1 MMYVYLV
8 FIFLM
13 FILKFSLNLDVNSLV
28 YVFCRSIY
36 RYIEYG
42 RLLLKMM
49 NF

>member
-28 YVFCRSIY
+28 YVFYRSIY